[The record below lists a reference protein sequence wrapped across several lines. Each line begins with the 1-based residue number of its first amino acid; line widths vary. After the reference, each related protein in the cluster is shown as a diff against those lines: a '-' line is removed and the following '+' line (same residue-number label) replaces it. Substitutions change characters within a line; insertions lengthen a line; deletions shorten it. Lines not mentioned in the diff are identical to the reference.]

1 MEDMILQAR
10 LLHVVFYNAETGYFV
25 GRFQLCNETKS
36 TFTATGFF
44 HSTEIDSVGDLP
56 GAYKAHP
63 RYGLQFNITSY
74 ERVLKNDITSL
85 IQFFSSSRFTGIGK
99 QSAKKI
105 VDTLGHD
112 CIEKIQKEI

>member
-25 GRFQLCNETKS
+25 GRFQLCNETKVHLLQQV
-36 TFTATGFF
+36 FF
-44 HSTEIDSVGDLP
+44 HSTEIDSVWDLH
-56 GAYKAHP
+56 GSYKEHP

-85 IQFFSSSRFTGIGK
+85 IQFFSSSRFRELENKVLKRLLI
-99 QSAKKI
+99 
-105 VDTLGHD
+105 H
-112 CIEKIQKEI
+112 